1 MAATA
6 RTVRSNVAPA
16 GREHE
21 PYAAPSRPK
30 LKLVD
35 TDKERENEESLFSK
49 FGVFS
54 KWVQGRTVPAV
65 HIILVVAFLL
75 ASVLV
80 SLGFRTLMAQNSF
93 EQTQVQGNIVRLNQ
107 DIEDDQA
114 DLDRLQASLPDKA
127 QKMGM
132 VPQQGS
138 VSVDL
143 QGYKPS
149 QAAQ

>member
-1 MAATA
+1 MAASA

-16 GREHE
+16 GRERE

-35 TDKERENEESLFSK
+35 NEQARGGEGLSARLDSFSE
-49 FGVFS
+49 
-54 KWVQGRTVPAV
+54 WVRGRSVPGV
-65 HIILVVAFLL
+65 HIILVVVFLV
-75 ASVLV
+75 ASVLC

-93 EQTQVQGNIVRLNQ
+93 EQTQVQGNITKLNQ

-114 DLDRLQASLPDKA
+114 DLDRLQAGLPDKA

-138 VSVDL
+138 VSIDL
-143 QGYKPS
+143 QGYQPS
-149 QAAQ
+149 QGAQ